1 MYHKILADESVDFR
15 IVKKLRENGFSVIS
29 VLEKY
34 RSIPDKKVLELA
46 KKYKSILLT
55 EDSDFGE
62 WVFSHK
68 ERNVG
73 VIFLRYKPNDIE
85 NILNSLLHILN
96 KYKDTLSNKFT
107 VIKANKVRIREI

>member
-1 MYHKILADESVDFR
+1 MHLKILADECVDFR
-15 IVKKLRENGFSVIS
+15 IIKKLRTEGFTVIS

-46 KKYKSILLT
+46 RKSKAILLT

-62 WVFSHK
+62 WIFSHK
-68 ERNVG
+68 EKGVG

-85 NILNSLLHILN
+85 IMLRSVIYLLN

-107 VIKANKVRIREI
+107 VIKPRKIRIRDI